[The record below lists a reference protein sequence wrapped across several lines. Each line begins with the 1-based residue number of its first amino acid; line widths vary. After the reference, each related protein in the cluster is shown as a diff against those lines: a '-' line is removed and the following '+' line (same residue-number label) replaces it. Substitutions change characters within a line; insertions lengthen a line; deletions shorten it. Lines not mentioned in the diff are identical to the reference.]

1 MNFNG
6 FRRLS
11 RIFTEF
17 RWFSVIFTDFGWFW
31 VIFIDFGWFSLIL
44 GDFHWFWVI
53 FIDFGWLS
61 LILVDFH
68 GFWWIFTDL
77 GKIMETPWFSKSWR
91 DAPETPLSKAVYSLN
106 GSEMSFHGGGGVH
119 DRVFWRGQD
128 WAFPRPIY
136 AQKWCFSLQ
145 NALFYAKC
153 TSFGLWRECELA
165 KKWFANSH
173 VKSRRFSA
181 RAKQRFQR
189 RSRMVCGPEWASTLC
204 HFPAKCGKDRLLAR
218 SFASYS
224 ASSAPGTALP
234 IHLQTQ

>member
-1 MNFNG
+1 MVFAG
-6 FRRLS
+6 FRAFSLS
-11 RIFTEF
+11 FADF
-17 RWFSVIFTDFGWFW
+17 QWFSLILV
-31 VIFIDFGWFSLIL
+31 DFGWFSLIL

-106 GSEMSFHGGGGVH
+106 GSEMSFHGGGGTRPCFLEGPGLSVPTTYL
-119 DRVFWRGQD
+119 RSKMVF
-128 WAFPRPIY
+128 FT
-136 AQKWCFSLQ
+136 S
-145 NALFYAKC
+145 KC
-153 TSFGLWRECELA
+153 TFLRKMHFFRLWQECELA